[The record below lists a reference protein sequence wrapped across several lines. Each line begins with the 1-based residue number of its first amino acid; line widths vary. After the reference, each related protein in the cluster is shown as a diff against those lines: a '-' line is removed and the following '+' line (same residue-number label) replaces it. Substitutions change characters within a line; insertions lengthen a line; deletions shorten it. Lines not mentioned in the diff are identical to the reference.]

1 MTGRPTYQDYADCII
16 DEVENSAWFMKYK
29 PFIVIE
35 PGSSVTAN
43 VFTYY
48 TKVYQTKKIGNVNF
62 VIVDGTVFDVKPT
75 LHQNNLPHDVFC
87 GNGKDETCI
96 CDVVGSTCMEKD
108 VLLKQVTLPNLSA
121 GDFIRFKGVGAY
133 TICMTPTFINYL
145 APILSFENDDI
156 IEVRRRQTIDDI
168 LTIYK

>member
-1 MTGRPTYQDYADCII
+1 M
-16 DEVENSAWFMKYK
+16 
-29 PFIVIE
+29 
-35 PGSSVTAN
+35 
-43 VFTYY
+43 
-48 TKVYQTKKIGNVNF
+48 
-62 VIVDGTVFDVKPT
+62 
-75 LHQNNLPHDVFC
+75 
-87 GNGKDETCI
+87 
-96 CDVVGSTCMEKD
+96 
-108 VLLKQVTLPNLSA
+108 LLKQVTLPNLSA